1 MMKVEKSTR
10 KGGRGAR
17 IRLRLDD
24 VFIVGKRRP
33 IDPEAVKSL
42 AESMR
47 TIGLQ
52 TPITV
57 RVVDHVVEDGH
68 DLGKGFALVAGRHRL
83 EAARLLGWEEIECT
97 EIEVSDLD
105 ARLWEISENLH
116 RADLTVQERSDQI
129 AEWVRLTEEKRGEV
143 RQVSGGRGNEGG
155 VAAASRELNMPRTNV
170 RQAVKIASIS
180 DEAKEAAKEVG
191 LDKNQSALLKVA
203 AAPRD
208 EQVARVRQ
216 LHSAK
221 RKRRDVDDFL
231 AEKRARKAK
240 AGDIEDA
247 INRFIRNITD
257 HTTDYCLVLRAWL
270 DEKHPDLPD
279 DGRGALEHTLHQCAN
294 EILLLAQAIR
304 EAAPAKVPEPAAPT
318 RAAAIPTTPAA
329 NEMPDL
335 PEFLRRTA

>member
-1 MMKVEKSTR
+1 MSNEARPAQGKSWR
-10 KGGRGAR
+10 DVLPIHPAADLFPLMSPDELKALGEDIGKNGLRVPVVVWSADHDSEWFLLDGRN
-17 IRLRLDD
+17 RLDALETLRRHVIKQTAED
-24 VFIVGKRRP
+24 SWFFSDHVLVEHVTGCGERVNREPPTDPYEFVLSANVHRRHLSAEQKREL
-33 IDPEAVKSL
+33 IAKVLKAKPEASNRQIAKQVK
-42 AESMR
+42 ADDK
-47 TIGLQ
+47 TVA
-52 TPITV
+52 TV
-57 RVVDHVVEDGH
+57 RRE
-68 DLGKGFALVAGRHRL
+68 L
-83 EAARLLGWEEIECT
+83 EATAEIPQLEKTTGADGKARPT
-97 EIEVSDLD
+97 
-105 ARLWEISENLH
+105 
-116 RADLTVQERSDQI
+116 
-129 AEWVRLTEEKRGEV
+129 
-143 RQVSGGRGNEGG
+143 
-155 VAAASRELNMPRTNV
+155 
-170 RQAVKIASIS
+170 
-180 DEAKEAAKEVG
+180 
-191 LDKNQSALLKVA
+191 
-203 AAPRD
+203 
-208 EQVARVRQ
+208 
-216 LHSAK
+216 K

-304 EAAPAKVPEPAAPT
+304 EAAPAKMPEPAAPT